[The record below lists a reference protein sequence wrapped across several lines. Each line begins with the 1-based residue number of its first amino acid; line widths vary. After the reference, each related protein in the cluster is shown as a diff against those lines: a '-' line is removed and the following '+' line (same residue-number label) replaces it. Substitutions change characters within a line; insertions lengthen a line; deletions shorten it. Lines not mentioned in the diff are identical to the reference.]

1 MLEPQLPPEW
11 EKQIKATSPGS
22 ATTTRETEA
31 GVEFIGV
38 CSAREVSD
46 DQAARMVLS
55 ADGDLDEKG
64 KELSEKYLGEL
75 RKSGRIVNK

>member
-1 MLEPQLPPEW
+1 
-11 EKQIKATSPGS
+11 
-22 ATTTRETEA
+22 
-31 GVEFIGV
+31 
-38 CSAREVSD
+38 
-46 DQAARMVLS
+46 MVLS